1 MTQINYHNV
10 EVRQQEMI
18 VLEQVDL
25 KIKKGEF
32 VYLIGKVGSGKSS
45 LLKTMYGEL
54 DVFGG
59 SAEVLGYDLTHIRRK
74 QIPALRK
81 RIGIVFQDFQLLTD
95 RNVRD
100 NLDFVLKATGWSDKR
115 KRQFRIEEVLELV
128 GMQTKGYK
136 MPHELSGGEQQ
147 RIVIARAILNTPEI
161 ILADEPTGNLDP
173 ETGRQIVE
181 LLRKIRAQGSTV
193 IMTTHN
199 LQLIEEFPGK
209 VFRCENHR
217 IVEQEINQVTE
228 ISEIPETPATHEVPV
243 ATETP
248 VLPETSVVTEAP
260 EVTEVPEVT
269 ETPVVPETPVATET
283 PASPANTEHQE
294 VPEDIDVLESPDYL
308 ESLGRLL
315 PQESKDNNQ

>member
-100 NLDFVLKATGWSDKR
+100 NLDFVLKATGWSDKH
-115 KRQFRIEEVLELV
+115 KRQLRIEEVLELV

-199 LQLIEEFPGK
+199 LQLLEEFPGK

-243 ATETP
+243 VTETP

-260 EVTEVPEVT
+260 EVTE
-269 ETPVVPETPVATET
+269 TPVVPETPVTTETPVVTET

>member
-1 MTQINYHNV
+1 MSQINYHSV

-18 VLEQVDL
+18 VLEEVDL
-25 KIKKGEF
+25 KIQSGEF

-54 DVFGG
+54 DIHEG
-59 SAEVLGYDLTHIRRK
+59 SAEVLGFDMTHIRRK

-95 RNVRD
+95 RNVKE
-100 NLDFVLKATGWSDKR
+100 NLDFVLKATGWNNKHE
-115 KRQFRIEEVLELV
+115 RQIRIEKVLTQV
-128 GMQTKGYK
+128 GMNTKGYK

-173 ETGRQIVE
+173 ETGRQIVQ
-181 LLRKIRAQGSTV
+181 LLKDICEGGSTI

-209 VFRCENHR
+209 VYRCENHR
-217 IVEQEINQVTE
+217 VK
-228 ISEIPETPATHEVPV
+228 EVV
-243 ATETP
+243 
-248 VLPETSVVTEAP
+248 
-260 EVTEVPEVT
+260 
-269 ETPVVPETPVATET
+269 
-283 PASPANTEHQE
+283 
-294 VPEDIDVLESPDYL
+294 
-308 ESLGRLL
+308 
-315 PQESKDNNQ
+315 